1 MIPVIAA
8 IVAAEFTGD
17 FTVQI
22 RYVTLLAVIAGLA
35 NVAAAQA
42 QSVETGPVAAPTLGD
57 WFDQA
62 KVTGTV
68 RSFYFDRMY
77 GAPGVS
83 NQSAYSLAGILNVQS
98 APFLDGFEVG
108 TSFFTAQSLSANNTE
123 GAPGYPHLD
132 ATLMGPRNS
141 ITSLG
146 QAFIQ
151 YRNKL
156 VLVRLGDQL
165 LNTPWMSPS
174 DSRVLPATYQA
185 GFVQLDPLPGLS
197 LYGLREL
204 RWKSRTSDNYYQDN
218 LYYPSTFDG
227 DSAYGGAAALGAN
240 ASKTQGTLAF
250 GGAYAAHGIKADAWY
265 YDFYD
270 FAAMAY
276 TDASYTFKTG
286 TGIDPFIA
294 GQYLRET
301 GSNSVLNGNRGGTA
315 IDGYKGNGVDATA
328 FGFQTGITYAIDR
341 GIFGDGSIALS
352 YNNLPG
358 HTGSVGDGAIVSPF
372 TVGYATDP
380 LYTTATLR
388 GLVELGPGDAAKL
401 AVTQY
406 MLDKQIIAVVG
417 ITKFNTRLEGSN
429 NEVDLDLTY
438 APGGRF
444 KGLSIRD
451 RLEVSNASYIY
462 NNGATGNRGH
472 SFVYNRVMLQY
483 NF

>member
-1 MIPVIAA
+1 MARMKSATLMAMMVGCGSIA
-8 IVAAEFTGD
+8 
-17 FTVQI
+17 
-22 RYVTLLAVIAGLA
+22 LAH
-35 NVAAAQA
+35 AQA
-42 QSVETGPVAAPTLGD
+42 VNDAPAGAPTLTD

-146 QAFIQ
+146 QAYVQ
-151 YRNKL
+151 YQNKL

-165 LNTPWMSPS
+165 LNTPWMSAS

-185 GFVQLDPLPGLS
+185 AFVEADPLPGLS

-218 LYYPSTFDG
+218 LYYPATFDG
-227 DSAYGGAAALGAN
+227 DSAYGGGAALGAN

-265 YDFYD
+265 YDFYN

-276 TDASYTFKTG
+276 TDASYTLKTG
-286 TGIDPFIA
+286 TGVDPFIA

-301 GSNSVLNGNRGGTA
+301 DNNSLLNVHRQGTA

-328 FGFQTGITYAIDR
+328 FGFQTGLNYTIGR
-341 GIFGDGSIALS
+341 GIFDDGSIALS
-352 YNNLPG
+352 YNNLPYHRG
-358 HTGSVGDGAIVSPF
+358 AVGDGAIVSPF

-401 AVTQY
+401 ALTQY
-406 MLDKQIIAVVG
+406 MLHKQIIAIIAV
-417 ITKFNTRLEGSN
+417 TKFNTKLNGSN

-451 RLEVSNASYIY
+451 RLEVANASYIY

>member
-1 MIPVIAA
+1 MIVSKRAVLAA
-8 IVAAEFTGD
+8 WAIGCASIGCASVTVAH
-17 FTVQI
+17 
-22 RYVTLLAVIAGLA
+22 
-35 NVAAAQA
+35 AQTA
-42 QSVETGPVAAPTLGD
+42 TD

-62 KVTGTV
+62 KVSGTV
-68 RSFYFDRMY
+68 RSFYFNRMY
-77 GAPGVS
+77 GAPAVP

-123 GAPGYPHLD
+123 GAPGYPNLD
-132 ATLMGPRNS
+132 ATLMGPHNS

-146 QAFIQ
+146 QAFVQ
-151 YRNKL
+151 YQNPL
-156 VLVRLGDQL
+156 LLVRLGDQEL
-165 LNTPWMSPS
+165 ATPWMSAS

-185 GFVQLDPLPGLS
+185 GFVQANPLPGLS
-197 LYGLREL
+197 LFGLREL

-227 DSAYGGAAALGAN
+227 DSSYGGGAALGAG
-240 ASKTQGTLAF
+240 AAKSQGTLAF
-250 GGAYAAHGIKADAWY
+250 GGTYAGHGIKADAWY
-265 YDFYD
+265 YQFYN

-276 TDASYTFKTG
+276 GDASYTLNTG
-286 TGIDPFIA
+286 TAVKPFIG
-294 GQYLRET
+294 GQFLRET
-301 GSNSVLNGNRGGTA
+301 DSNSLLNVDRQGTA

-328 FGFQTGITYAIDR
+328 WGLQTGLDYVISH
-341 GIFGDGSIALS
+341 GIFGDGNIALS
-352 YNNLPG
+352 YNNLPYHQG
-358 HTGSVGDGAIVSPF
+358 AVGGGAIVSPF

-388 GLVELGPGDAAKL
+388 GLVELGPGDAAKIAL
-401 AVTQY
+401 TQN
-406 MLDKQIIAVVG
+406 MFGDHVVAVVAFAR
-417 ITKFNTRLEGSN
+417 FNTKLEGHN
-429 NEVDLDLTY
+429 NEVDADLTY

-483 NF
+483 TF